1 VVTFDA
7 KLVDGTRSA
16 LLGVSVLWLKF
27 LWLPGLIALVFVFQF
42 FSRKRTRTKTMV
54 EFGAEMH
61 NELMDENYRNAD
73 PAP

>member
-1 VVTFDA
+1 
-7 KLVDGTRSA
+7 
-16 LLGVSVLWLKF
+16 VLWLKF

-42 FSRKRTRTKTMV
+42 FSRKRSRTKTMV